1 MKNLKKALCKWSRE
15 TYGDIFKELIVREEV
30 VKVKEQLFEGDAS
43 IINLIVLQEAQVEV
57 KKYLA
62 IEELYWKQKA
72 GISWFVEGDR
82 NTSFF
87 HNYVNG
93 KRKKLQIHWIQ
104 DENGN
109 WVESVET
116 ITDEAISFFQKQFT
130 QADDQLDL
138 DILKHISPMVSQEHN
153 CNLCSYPGKEEVKQ
167 AVFALSGE
175 STSGPDGFTIH

>member
-30 VKVKEQLFEGDAS
+30 VKVKEQLFEEDPS
-43 IINLIVLQEAQVEV
+43 IINMIVLQKAQVE
-57 KKYLA
+57 
-62 IEELYWKQKA
+62 
-72 GISWFVEGDR
+72 
-82 NTSFF
+82 
-87 HNYVNG
+87 
-93 KRKKLQIHWIQ
+93 RKKLQIHWIQ

-175 STSGPDGFTIH
+175 SASGPDGFTIH